1 MYYFIELAGSITNI
15 ALLSLFMS
23 RLFVR
28 NKIQSKWHY
37 TFLTLLCTG
46 QCVLSLFP
54 NWVIPRTLYLLLGGF
69 LLARLFY
76 EVQTWPAAFA
86 SGSFFVLGSVVE
98 ILAML
103 LIGVRLPDTDLLM
116 QVGAARLIYVVFSNL
131 IQIPL
136 LILVSHFFNREES
149 DLRIVWLLPLISIQ
163 LASISVCYV
172 VQCHAADKDFPDYM
186 VFFMA
191 VLLFVNIMIVFYVEA
206 LRKNEKE
213 KYLAELTEQH
223 YHLQIE
229 YYQQLLEKQQE
240 TKALWHDIKKYTTA
254 MQAVAAQNDSE
265 QLRQIAQ
272 AAADAYERVKDISAV
287 GNPVVDAL
295 LNQYLRSAKENQI
308 QVLLDITIP
317 EVLAIS
323 TLLLS
328 VVIGNTFDNAIEA
341 CRLIAPEKRVIHL
354 QLRKQNR
361 ILFYSIENPYIDA
374 VTQLRVG
381 KHHGYGLK
389 NVERAVNQNKAE
401 KDLLALKTEI
411 LAVIKGESAF
421 PKDTLAE
428 MIAAQEKK
436 HTELDT
442 LCEEASAELERNAE
456 LMANVSRLY
465 DELISYADLY
475 DSANFEAK
483 KMIVNQLIRRVD
495 VYRGYQINISFNFDL
510 TPYIEGE

>member
-1 MYYFIELAGSITNI
+1 MYYFIELAGSVTNI

-28 NKIQSKWHY
+28 NKIQSKWY
-37 TFLTLLCTG
+37 FAFLILLCTG

-76 EVQTWPAAFA
+76 EVQTWPAACA

-116 QVGAARLIYVVFSNL
+116 QAGAARVIYVVFSNL

-240 TKALWHDIKKYTTA
+240 TKALWHDIKKYTAA

-272 AAADAYERVKDISAV
+272 AAEDAYERVKDISAV

-389 NVERAVNQNKAE
+389 NVERAVNQNNGNFQVE
-401 KDLLALKTEI
+401 KSKGLF
-411 LAVIKGESAF
+411 VIQIRLNCES
-421 PKDTLAE
+421 
-428 MIAAQEKK
+428 
-436 HTELDT
+436 
-442 LCEEASAELERNAE
+442 
-456 LMANVSRLY
+456 
-465 DELISYADLY
+465 
-475 DSANFEAK
+475 
-483 KMIVNQLIRRVD
+483 
-495 VYRGYQINISFNFDL
+495 
-510 TPYIEGE
+510 

>member
-213 KYLAELTEQH
+213 KYLAELTEQR

-240 TKALWHDIKKYTTA
+240 TKALWHDIKKYTAA

-272 AAADAYERVKDISAV
+272 AAEDAYERVKDISAV

-341 CRLIAPEKRVIHL
+341 CRLINPEKREIHL

-389 NVERAVNQNKAE
+389 NVERAVNQNNGNFQLE
-401 KDLLALKTEI
+401 KVDGNFIVQIRLN
-411 LAVIKGESAF
+411 
-421 PKDTLAE
+421 
-428 MIAAQEKK
+428 
-436 HTELDT
+436 
-442 LCEEASAELERNAE
+442 CEN
-456 LMANVSRLY
+456 
-465 DELISYADLY
+465 
-475 DSANFEAK
+475 
-483 KMIVNQLIRRVD
+483 
-495 VYRGYQINISFNFDL
+495 
-510 TPYIEGE
+510 

>member
-1 MYYFIELAGSITNI
+1 MYYFIELAGSVTNI

-28 NKIQSKWHY
+28 NKIQSKWHSA
-37 TFLTLLCTG
+37 FLTLLCTG

-116 QVGAARLIYVVFSNL
+116 QAGAVRVIYVVFSNL
-131 IQIPL
+131 LQIPL

-149 DLRIVWLLPLISIQ
+149 DLRIVWLFPLISIQ

-186 VFFMA
+186 VFFIA

-240 TKALWHDIKKYTTA
+240 TKALWHDIKKYTAA

-272 AAADAYERVKDISAV
+272 AAEDAYERVKDISAV

-341 CRLIAPEKRVIHL
+341 CRLINPEKREIHL

-361 ILFYSIENPYIDA
+361 NLFYSIENPYIDA

-389 NVERAVNQNKAE
+389 NVERAVNQNNGNFQLE
-401 KDLLALKTEI
+401 KVDGNFIVQIRLN
-411 LAVIKGESAF
+411 
-421 PKDTLAE
+421 
-428 MIAAQEKK
+428 
-436 HTELDT
+436 
-442 LCEEASAELERNAE
+442 CEN
-456 LMANVSRLY
+456 
-465 DELISYADLY
+465 
-475 DSANFEAK
+475 
-483 KMIVNQLIRRVD
+483 
-495 VYRGYQINISFNFDL
+495 
-510 TPYIEGE
+510 

>member
-28 NKIQSKWHY
+28 NKVQSKWHY

-103 LIGVRLPDTDLLM
+103 LIGVRLPDMDLLM

-240 TKALWHDIKKYTTA
+240 TKALWHDIKKYTAA

-389 NVERAVNQNKAE
+389 NVERAVNQNNGNFQLE
-401 KDLLALKTEI
+401 KVDGNFIVQIRLN
-411 LAVIKGESAF
+411 
-421 PKDTLAE
+421 
-428 MIAAQEKK
+428 
-436 HTELDT
+436 
-442 LCEEASAELERNAE
+442 CEN
-456 LMANVSRLY
+456 
-465 DELISYADLY
+465 
-475 DSANFEAK
+475 
-483 KMIVNQLIRRVD
+483 
-495 VYRGYQINISFNFDL
+495 
-510 TPYIEGE
+510 

>member
-37 TFLTLLCTG
+37 AFLTLLCTG

-103 LIGVRLPDTDLLM
+103 LIGIRLPDTDLLM
-116 QVGAARLIYVVFSNL
+116 QAGAARVIYVVFSNL

-149 DLRIVWLLPLISIQ
+149 DLRIAWLLPLISIQ

-186 VFFMA
+186 AFFMA

-240 TKALWHDIKKYTTA
+240 TKALWHDIKKYTAA

-272 AAADAYERVKDISAV
+272 AAEDAYERVKDISAV

-389 NVERAVNQNKAE
+389 NVERAVNQNNGNFQVE
-401 KDLLALKTEI
+401 KSKGLF
-411 LAVIKGESAF
+411 VIQIRLNCES
-421 PKDTLAE
+421 
-428 MIAAQEKK
+428 
-436 HTELDT
+436 
-442 LCEEASAELERNAE
+442 
-456 LMANVSRLY
+456 
-465 DELISYADLY
+465 
-475 DSANFEAK
+475 
-483 KMIVNQLIRRVD
+483 
-495 VYRGYQINISFNFDL
+495 
-510 TPYIEGE
+510 

>member
-1 MYYFIELAGSITNI
+1 MYYFIELAGSVTNI
-15 ALLSLFMS
+15 ALLSLIMS

-28 NKIQSKWHY
+28 NKIQSKWY
-37 TFLTLLCTG
+37 FAFLILLCTG

-116 QVGAARLIYVVFSNL
+116 QAGAARVIYVVFSNL

-240 TKALWHDIKKYTTA
+240 TKALWHDIKKYTAA

-272 AAADAYERVKDISAV
+272 AAEDAYERVKDISAV

-389 NVERAVNQNKAE
+389 NVERAVNQNNGNFQLE
-401 KDLLALKTEI
+401 KVDGNFIVQIRLN
-411 LAVIKGESAF
+411 
-421 PKDTLAE
+421 
-428 MIAAQEKK
+428 
-436 HTELDT
+436 
-442 LCEEASAELERNAE
+442 CEN
-456 LMANVSRLY
+456 
-465 DELISYADLY
+465 
-475 DSANFEAK
+475 
-483 KMIVNQLIRRVD
+483 
-495 VYRGYQINISFNFDL
+495 
-510 TPYIEGE
+510 

>member
-1 MYYFIELAGSITNI
+1 MYYFLELAGIVTNI
-15 ALLSLFMS
+15 SLLSLFFS

-28 NKIQSKWHY
+28 NKIQSKWY
-37 TFLTLLCTG
+37 FAFLILLCTG

-116 QVGAARLIYVVFSNL
+116 QAGAARVIYVVFSNL

-240 TKALWHDIKKYTTA
+240 TKALWHDIKKYTAA

-272 AAADAYERVKDISAV
+272 AAEDAYERVKDISAV

-389 NVERAVNQNKAE
+389 NVERAVNQNNGNFQLE
-401 KDLLALKTEI
+401 KVDGNFIVQIRLN
-411 LAVIKGESAF
+411 
-421 PKDTLAE
+421 
-428 MIAAQEKK
+428 
-436 HTELDT
+436 
-442 LCEEASAELERNAE
+442 CEN
-456 LMANVSRLY
+456 
-465 DELISYADLY
+465 
-475 DSANFEAK
+475 
-483 KMIVNQLIRRVD
+483 
-495 VYRGYQINISFNFDL
+495 
-510 TPYIEGE
+510 

>member
-28 NKIQSKWHY
+28 NKVQSKWHY

-86 SGSFFVLGSVVE
+86 SGSFFVLGSVIE

-116 QVGAARLIYVVFSNL
+116 QAGAVRVIYVVFSNL
-131 IQIPL
+131 LQIPL

-240 TKALWHDIKKYTTA
+240 TKALWHDIKKYTAA

-341 CRLIAPEKRVIHL
+341 CRLIAPEKRMIHL
-354 QLRKQNR
+354 KLRKQNR

-389 NVERAVNQNKAE
+389 NVERAVNQNNGNFQLE
-401 KDLLALKTEI
+401 KVDGNFIVQIRLN
-411 LAVIKGESAF
+411 
-421 PKDTLAE
+421 
-428 MIAAQEKK
+428 
-436 HTELDT
+436 
-442 LCEEASAELERNAE
+442 CEN
-456 LMANVSRLY
+456 
-465 DELISYADLY
+465 
-475 DSANFEAK
+475 
-483 KMIVNQLIRRVD
+483 
-495 VYRGYQINISFNFDL
+495 
-510 TPYIEGE
+510 

>member
-28 NKIQSKWHY
+28 NKVQSKWHY

-86 SGSFFVLGSVVE
+86 SGSFFVLGSVIE

-116 QVGAARLIYVVFSNL
+116 QAGAVRVIYVVFSNL
-131 IQIPL
+131 LQIPL

-240 TKALWHDIKKYTTA
+240 TKALWHDIKKYTAA

-341 CRLIAPEKRVIHL
+341 CRLIAPEKRMIHL

-389 NVERAVNQNKAE
+389 NVERAVNQNNGNFQLE
-401 KDLLALKTEI
+401 KVDGNFIVQIRLN
-411 LAVIKGESAF
+411 
-421 PKDTLAE
+421 
-428 MIAAQEKK
+428 
-436 HTELDT
+436 
-442 LCEEASAELERNAE
+442 CEN
-456 LMANVSRLY
+456 
-465 DELISYADLY
+465 
-475 DSANFEAK
+475 
-483 KMIVNQLIRRVD
+483 
-495 VYRGYQINISFNFDL
+495 
-510 TPYIEGE
+510 

>member
-28 NKIQSKWHY
+28 NKVQSKWHY

-86 SGSFFVLGSVVE
+86 SGSFFVLGSVIE

-116 QVGAARLIYVVFSNL
+116 QAGAVRVIYVVFSNL
-131 IQIPL
+131 LQIPL

-240 TKALWHDIKKYTTA
+240 TKALWHDIKKYTAA

-323 TLLLS
+323 TLLIS

-341 CRLIAPEKRVIHL
+341 CRLIAPEKRMIHL

-389 NVERAVNQNKAE
+389 NVERAVNQNNGNFQLE
-401 KDLLALKTEI
+401 KVDGNFIVQIRLN
-411 LAVIKGESAF
+411 
-421 PKDTLAE
+421 
-428 MIAAQEKK
+428 
-436 HTELDT
+436 
-442 LCEEASAELERNAE
+442 CEN
-456 LMANVSRLY
+456 
-465 DELISYADLY
+465 
-475 DSANFEAK
+475 
-483 KMIVNQLIRRVD
+483 
-495 VYRGYQINISFNFDL
+495 
-510 TPYIEGE
+510 

>member
-28 NKIQSKWHY
+28 NKVQSKWHY

-103 LIGVRLPDTDLLM
+103 LIGVRLPDMDLLM

-172 VQCHAADKDFPDYM
+172 VQFHAADKDFPDYM

-191 VLLFVNIMIVFYVEA
+191 ALLFVNIMIVFYVEA

-240 TKALWHDIKKYTTA
+240 TKALWHDIKKYTAA

-341 CRLIAPEKRVIHL
+341 CRLIAPEKRMIHL

-389 NVERAVNQNKAE
+389 NVERAVNQNNGNFQLE
-401 KDLLALKTEI
+401 KVDGNFIVQIRLN
-411 LAVIKGESAF
+411 
-421 PKDTLAE
+421 
-428 MIAAQEKK
+428 
-436 HTELDT
+436 
-442 LCEEASAELERNAE
+442 CEN
-456 LMANVSRLY
+456 
-465 DELISYADLY
+465 
-475 DSANFEAK
+475 
-483 KMIVNQLIRRVD
+483 
-495 VYRGYQINISFNFDL
+495 
-510 TPYIEGE
+510 

>member
-240 TKALWHDIKKYTTA
+240 TKALWHDIKKYTAA

-272 AAADAYERVKDISAV
+272 VAADAYERVKDISAV

-389 NVERAVNQNKAE
+389 NVERAVNQNNGNFQLE
-401 KDLLALKTEI
+401 KVDGNFIVQIRLN
-411 LAVIKGESAF
+411 
-421 PKDTLAE
+421 
-428 MIAAQEKK
+428 
-436 HTELDT
+436 
-442 LCEEASAELERNAE
+442 CEN
-456 LMANVSRLY
+456 
-465 DELISYADLY
+465 
-475 DSANFEAK
+475 
-483 KMIVNQLIRRVD
+483 
-495 VYRGYQINISFNFDL
+495 
-510 TPYIEGE
+510 

>member
-1 MYYFIELAGSITNI
+1 MYYFIELAGSVTNI

-28 NKIQSKWHY
+28 NKIQSKWHSA
-37 TFLTLLCTG
+37 FLTLLCTG

-86 SGSFFVLGSVVE
+86 SGSFFFLGSVVE

-116 QVGAARLIYVVFSNL
+116 QAGAVRVIYVVFSNL
-131 IQIPL
+131 LQIPL

-186 VFFMA
+186 VFFIA

-240 TKALWHDIKKYTTA
+240 TKALWHDIKKYTAA

-272 AAADAYERVKDISAV
+272 AAEDAYERVKDISAV

-341 CRLIAPEKRVIHL
+341 CRLINPEKREIHL
-354 QLRKQNR
+354 QLRKQNQ

-389 NVERAVNQNKAE
+389 NVERAVNQNNGNFQLE
-401 KDLLALKTEI
+401 KVDGNFIVQIRLN
-411 LAVIKGESAF
+411 
-421 PKDTLAE
+421 
-428 MIAAQEKK
+428 
-436 HTELDT
+436 
-442 LCEEASAELERNAE
+442 CEN
-456 LMANVSRLY
+456 
-465 DELISYADLY
+465 
-475 DSANFEAK
+475 
-483 KMIVNQLIRRVD
+483 
-495 VYRGYQINISFNFDL
+495 
-510 TPYIEGE
+510 

>member
-1 MYYFIELAGSITNI
+1 MYYFIELAGSVTNI

-28 NKIQSKWHY
+28 NKIQSKWY
-37 TFLTLLCTG
+37 FAFLILLCTG

-116 QVGAARLIYVVFSNL
+116 QAGAARVIYVVFSNL

-172 VQCHAADKDFPDYM
+172 VQCHAADKDFPDFM

-240 TKALWHDIKKYTTA
+240 TKALWHDIKKYTAA

-272 AAADAYERVKDISAV
+272 AAEDAYERVKDISAV

-317 EVLAIS
+317 EILAIS
-323 TLLLS
+323 TYMISDL
-328 VVIGNTFDNAIEA
+328 NANRFDNAIEA

-389 NVERAVNQNKAE
+389 NVERAVNQNNGNFQVE
-401 KDLLALKTEI
+401 KSKGLF
-411 LAVIKGESAF
+411 VIQIRLNCES
-421 PKDTLAE
+421 
-428 MIAAQEKK
+428 
-436 HTELDT
+436 
-442 LCEEASAELERNAE
+442 
-456 LMANVSRLY
+456 
-465 DELISYADLY
+465 
-475 DSANFEAK
+475 
-483 KMIVNQLIRRVD
+483 
-495 VYRGYQINISFNFDL
+495 
-510 TPYIEGE
+510 

>member
-28 NKIQSKWHY
+28 NKVQSKWHY

-116 QVGAARLIYVVFSNL
+116 QAGAARVIYVVFSNL

-240 TKALWHDIKKYTTA
+240 TKALWHDIKKYTAA

-272 AAADAYERVKDISAV
+272 AAEDVYERVKDISAV

-389 NVERAVNQNKAE
+389 NVERAVNQNNGNFQLE
-401 KDLLALKTEI
+401 KVDGNFIVQIRLN
-411 LAVIKGESAF
+411 
-421 PKDTLAE
+421 
-428 MIAAQEKK
+428 
-436 HTELDT
+436 
-442 LCEEASAELERNAE
+442 CEN
-456 LMANVSRLY
+456 
-465 DELISYADLY
+465 
-475 DSANFEAK
+475 
-483 KMIVNQLIRRVD
+483 
-495 VYRGYQINISFNFDL
+495 
-510 TPYIEGE
+510 

>member
-186 VFFMA
+186 VFFMT

-206 LRKNEKE
+206 LQKNEKE

-240 TKALWHDIKKYTTA
+240 TKALWHDIKKYTAA

-389 NVERAVNQNKAE
+389 NVERAVNQNNGNFQVE
-401 KDLLALKTEI
+401 KVDGNFIVQIRLN
-411 LAVIKGESAF
+411 
-421 PKDTLAE
+421 
-428 MIAAQEKK
+428 
-436 HTELDT
+436 
-442 LCEEASAELERNAE
+442 CEN
-456 LMANVSRLY
+456 
-465 DELISYADLY
+465 
-475 DSANFEAK
+475 
-483 KMIVNQLIRRVD
+483 
-495 VYRGYQINISFNFDL
+495 
-510 TPYIEGE
+510 

>member
-1 MYYFIELAGSITNI
+1 MYYFIELAGSVTNI

-28 NKIQSKWHY
+28 NKIQSKWHSA
-37 TFLTLLCTG
+37 FLTLLCTG

-116 QVGAARLIYVVFSNL
+116 QAGAVRVIYVVFSNL
-131 IQIPL
+131 LQIPL

-149 DLRIVWLLPLISIQ
+149 DLRIVWLFPLISIQ

-186 VFFMA
+186 VFFIA

-240 TKALWHDIKKYTTA
+240 TKALWHDIKKYTAA

-272 AAADAYERVKDISAV
+272 AAEDAYERVKDISAV

-341 CRLIAPEKRVIHL
+341 CRLINPEKREIHL

-381 KHHGYGLK
+381 KNHGYGLK
-389 NVERAVNQNKAE
+389 NVERAVNQNNGNFQLE
-401 KDLLALKTEI
+401 KVDGNFIVQIRLN
-411 LAVIKGESAF
+411 
-421 PKDTLAE
+421 
-428 MIAAQEKK
+428 
-436 HTELDT
+436 
-442 LCEEASAELERNAE
+442 CEN
-456 LMANVSRLY
+456 
-465 DELISYADLY
+465 
-475 DSANFEAK
+475 
-483 KMIVNQLIRRVD
+483 
-495 VYRGYQINISFNFDL
+495 
-510 TPYIEGE
+510 

>member
-1 MYYFIELAGSITNI
+1 MYYFIELAGSVTNI

-28 NKIQSKWHY
+28 NKIQSKWY
-37 TFLTLLCTG
+37 FAFLILLCTG

-103 LIGVRLPDTDLLM
+103 LIGVRLPDMDLLM

-186 VFFMA
+186 VFFMT

-240 TKALWHDIKKYTTA
+240 TKALWHDIKKYTAA

-341 CRLIAPEKRVIHL
+341 CRLIAPEKRMIHL

-389 NVERAVNQNKAE
+389 NVERAVNQNNGNFQVE
-401 KDLLALKTEI
+401 KSKGLF
-411 LAVIKGESAF
+411 VIQIRLNCES
-421 PKDTLAE
+421 
-428 MIAAQEKK
+428 
-436 HTELDT
+436 
-442 LCEEASAELERNAE
+442 
-456 LMANVSRLY
+456 
-465 DELISYADLY
+465 
-475 DSANFEAK
+475 
-483 KMIVNQLIRRVD
+483 
-495 VYRGYQINISFNFDL
+495 
-510 TPYIEGE
+510 

>member
-381 KHHGYGLK
+381 KHHGCGLK
-389 NVERAVNQNKAE
+389 NVERAVNQNNGNFQVE
-401 KDLLALKTEI
+401 KVDGNFIVQIRLN
-411 LAVIKGESAF
+411 
-421 PKDTLAE
+421 
-428 MIAAQEKK
+428 
-436 HTELDT
+436 
-442 LCEEASAELERNAE
+442 CEN
-456 LMANVSRLY
+456 
-465 DELISYADLY
+465 
-475 DSANFEAK
+475 
-483 KMIVNQLIRRVD
+483 
-495 VYRGYQINISFNFDL
+495 
-510 TPYIEGE
+510 

>member
-240 TKALWHDIKKYTTA
+240 TKALWHDIKKYTAA

-341 CRLIAPEKRVIHL
+341 CRLIAPEKRMIHL

-389 NVERAVNQNKAE
+389 NVERAVNQNNGNFQLE
-401 KDLLALKTEI
+401 KVDGNFIVQIRLN
-411 LAVIKGESAF
+411 
-421 PKDTLAE
+421 
-428 MIAAQEKK
+428 
-436 HTELDT
+436 
-442 LCEEASAELERNAE
+442 CEN
-456 LMANVSRLY
+456 
-465 DELISYADLY
+465 
-475 DSANFEAK
+475 
-483 KMIVNQLIRRVD
+483 
-495 VYRGYQINISFNFDL
+495 
-510 TPYIEGE
+510 

>member
-1 MYYFIELAGSITNI
+1 MYYFIELAGSVTNI

-28 NKIQSKWHY
+28 NKIQSKWHSA
-37 TFLTLLCTG
+37 FLTLLCTG

-116 QVGAARLIYVVFSNL
+116 QAGAVRVIYVVFSNL
-131 IQIPL
+131 LQIPL

-186 VFFMA
+186 VFFIA

-240 TKALWHDIKKYTTA
+240 TKALWHDIKKYTAA

-272 AAADAYERVKDISAV
+272 AAEDAYERVKDISAV

-317 EVLAIS
+317 EVLSIS

-341 CRLIAPEKRVIHL
+341 CRLINPEKREIHL

-389 NVERAVNQNKAE
+389 NVERAVNQNNGNFQLE
-401 KDLLALKTEI
+401 KVDGNFIVQIRLN
-411 LAVIKGESAF
+411 
-421 PKDTLAE
+421 
-428 MIAAQEKK
+428 
-436 HTELDT
+436 
-442 LCEEASAELERNAE
+442 CEN
-456 LMANVSRLY
+456 
-465 DELISYADLY
+465 
-475 DSANFEAK
+475 
-483 KMIVNQLIRRVD
+483 
-495 VYRGYQINISFNFDL
+495 
-510 TPYIEGE
+510 

>member
-28 NKIQSKWHY
+28 NKVQSKWHY

-46 QCVLSLFP
+46 QCVLSLFS

-103 LIGVRLPDTDLLM
+103 LIGVRLPDMDLLM

-240 TKALWHDIKKYTTA
+240 TKALWHDIKKYTAA

-341 CRLIAPEKRVIHL
+341 CRLIAPEKRMIHL

-389 NVERAVNQNKAE
+389 NVERAVNQNNGNFQLE
-401 KDLLALKTEI
+401 KVDGNFIVQIRLN
-411 LAVIKGESAF
+411 
-421 PKDTLAE
+421 
-428 MIAAQEKK
+428 
-436 HTELDT
+436 
-442 LCEEASAELERNAE
+442 CEN
-456 LMANVSRLY
+456 
-465 DELISYADLY
+465 
-475 DSANFEAK
+475 
-483 KMIVNQLIRRVD
+483 
-495 VYRGYQINISFNFDL
+495 
-510 TPYIEGE
+510 

>member
-69 LLARLFY
+69 LLARLLY

-240 TKALWHDIKKYTTA
+240 TKALWHDIKKYTAA

-272 AAADAYERVKDISAV
+272 AAEDAYERVKDISAV

-341 CRLIAPEKRVIHL
+341 CRLINPEKREIHL

-389 NVERAVNQNKAE
+389 NVERAVNQNNGNFQLE
-401 KDLLALKTEI
+401 KVDGNFIVQIRLN
-411 LAVIKGESAF
+411 
-421 PKDTLAE
+421 
-428 MIAAQEKK
+428 
-436 HTELDT
+436 
-442 LCEEASAELERNAE
+442 CEN
-456 LMANVSRLY
+456 
-465 DELISYADLY
+465 
-475 DSANFEAK
+475 
-483 KMIVNQLIRRVD
+483 
-495 VYRGYQINISFNFDL
+495 
-510 TPYIEGE
+510 

>member
-317 EVLAIS
+317 EVVAIS

-389 NVERAVNQNKAE
+389 NVERAVNQNNGNFQVE
-401 KDLLALKTEI
+401 KVDGNFIVQIRLN
-411 LAVIKGESAF
+411 
-421 PKDTLAE
+421 
-428 MIAAQEKK
+428 
-436 HTELDT
+436 
-442 LCEEASAELERNAE
+442 CEN
-456 LMANVSRLY
+456 
-465 DELISYADLY
+465 
-475 DSANFEAK
+475 
-483 KMIVNQLIRRVD
+483 
-495 VYRGYQINISFNFDL
+495 
-510 TPYIEGE
+510 

>member
-1 MYYFIELAGSITNI
+1 MYYFIELAGSVTNI

-28 NKIQSKWHY
+28 NKIQSKWHSA
-37 TFLTLLCTG
+37 FLTLLCTG

-116 QVGAARLIYVVFSNL
+116 QAGAVRVIYVVFSNL
-131 IQIPL
+131 LQIPL

-149 DLRIVWLLPLISIQ
+149 DLRIVWLFPLISIQ

-186 VFFMA
+186 VFFIA
-191 VLLFVNIMIVFYVEA
+191 VLLFVNIMIAFYVEA

-240 TKALWHDIKKYTTA
+240 TKALWHDIKKYTAA

-341 CRLIAPEKRVIHL
+341 CRLIAPEKRMIHL

-389 NVERAVNQNKAE
+389 NVERAVNQNNGNFQLE
-401 KDLLALKTEI
+401 KVDGNFIVQIRLN
-411 LAVIKGESAF
+411 
-421 PKDTLAE
+421 
-428 MIAAQEKK
+428 
-436 HTELDT
+436 
-442 LCEEASAELERNAE
+442 CEN
-456 LMANVSRLY
+456 
-465 DELISYADLY
+465 
-475 DSANFEAK
+475 
-483 KMIVNQLIRRVD
+483 
-495 VYRGYQINISFNFDL
+495 
-510 TPYIEGE
+510 

>member
-1 MYYFIELAGSITNI
+1 MYYFIELAGSVTNI

-28 NKIQSKWHY
+28 NKIQSKWY
-37 TFLTLLCTG
+37 FAFLILLCTG

-98 ILAML
+98 IHAML

-116 QVGAARLIYVVFSNL
+116 QAGAARVIYVVFSNL

-240 TKALWHDIKKYTTA
+240 TKALWHDIKKYTAA

-272 AAADAYERVKDISAV
+272 AAEDAYERVKDISAV

-389 NVERAVNQNKAE
+389 NVERAVNQNNGNFQVE
-401 KDLLALKTEI
+401 KSKGLF
-411 LAVIKGESAF
+411 VIQIRLNCES
-421 PKDTLAE
+421 
-428 MIAAQEKK
+428 
-436 HTELDT
+436 
-442 LCEEASAELERNAE
+442 
-456 LMANVSRLY
+456 
-465 DELISYADLY
+465 
-475 DSANFEAK
+475 
-483 KMIVNQLIRRVD
+483 
-495 VYRGYQINISFNFDL
+495 
-510 TPYIEGE
+510 

>member
-28 NKIQSKWHY
+28 NKVQSKWHY

-103 LIGVRLPDTDLLM
+103 LIGVRLPDMDFLM

-240 TKALWHDIKKYTTA
+240 TKALWHDIKKYTAA

-341 CRLIAPEKRVIHL
+341 CRLIAPEKRMIHL

-389 NVERAVNQNKAE
+389 NVERAVNQNNGNFQLE
-401 KDLLALKTEI
+401 KVDGNFIVQIRLN
-411 LAVIKGESAF
+411 
-421 PKDTLAE
+421 
-428 MIAAQEKK
+428 
-436 HTELDT
+436 
-442 LCEEASAELERNAE
+442 CEN
-456 LMANVSRLY
+456 
-465 DELISYADLY
+465 
-475 DSANFEAK
+475 
-483 KMIVNQLIRRVD
+483 
-495 VYRGYQINISFNFDL
+495 
-510 TPYIEGE
+510 

>member
-28 NKIQSKWHY
+28 NKVQSKWHY

-103 LIGVRLPDTDLLM
+103 LIGVRLPDMDLLM

-240 TKALWHDIKKYTTA
+240 SKALWHDIKKYTAA

-341 CRLIAPEKRVIHL
+341 CRLIAPEKRMIHL

-389 NVERAVNQNKAE
+389 NVERAVNQNNGNFQLE
-401 KDLLALKTEI
+401 KVDGNFIVQIRLN
-411 LAVIKGESAF
+411 
-421 PKDTLAE
+421 
-428 MIAAQEKK
+428 
-436 HTELDT
+436 
-442 LCEEASAELERNAE
+442 CEN
-456 LMANVSRLY
+456 
-465 DELISYADLY
+465 
-475 DSANFEAK
+475 
-483 KMIVNQLIRRVD
+483 
-495 VYRGYQINISFNFDL
+495 
-510 TPYIEGE
+510 

>member
-37 TFLTLLCTG
+37 AFLTLLCTG

-116 QVGAARLIYVVFSNL
+116 QAGAARVIYVVFSNL

-240 TKALWHDIKKYTTA
+240 TKALWHDIKKYTAA

-272 AAADAYERVKDISAV
+272 AAEDAYERVKDISAV

-389 NVERAVNQNKAE
+389 NVERAVNQNNGNFQVE
-401 KDLLALKTEI
+401 KSKGLF
-411 LAVIKGESAF
+411 VIQIRLNCES
-421 PKDTLAE
+421 
-428 MIAAQEKK
+428 
-436 HTELDT
+436 
-442 LCEEASAELERNAE
+442 
-456 LMANVSRLY
+456 
-465 DELISYADLY
+465 
-475 DSANFEAK
+475 
-483 KMIVNQLIRRVD
+483 
-495 VYRGYQINISFNFDL
+495 
-510 TPYIEGE
+510 

>member
-1 MYYFIELAGSITNI
+1 MYYFIGLAGSITNI

-28 NKIQSKWHY
+28 NKVQSKWHY

-103 LIGVRLPDTDLLM
+103 LIGVRLPDMDLLM

-240 TKALWHDIKKYTTA
+240 TKALWHDIKKYTAA

-341 CRLIAPEKRVIHL
+341 CRLIAPEKRMIHL

-389 NVERAVNQNKAE
+389 NVERAVNQNNGNFQLE
-401 KDLLALKTEI
+401 KVDGNFIVQIRLN
-411 LAVIKGESAF
+411 
-421 PKDTLAE
+421 
-428 MIAAQEKK
+428 
-436 HTELDT
+436 
-442 LCEEASAELERNAE
+442 CEN
-456 LMANVSRLY
+456 
-465 DELISYADLY
+465 
-475 DSANFEAK
+475 
-483 KMIVNQLIRRVD
+483 
-495 VYRGYQINISFNFDL
+495 
-510 TPYIEGE
+510 

>member
-1 MYYFIELAGSITNI
+1 MYYFIELAGSVTNI

-28 NKIQSKWHY
+28 NKIQSKWY
-37 TFLTLLCTG
+37 FAFLILLCTG

-103 LIGVRLPDTDLLM
+103 LIDVRLPDTDLLM
-116 QVGAARLIYVVFSNL
+116 QAGAARVIYVVFSNL

-240 TKALWHDIKKYTTA
+240 TKALWHDIKKYTAA

-272 AAADAYERVKDISAV
+272 AAEDAYERVKDISAV

-374 VTQLRVG
+374 VTQLHVG

-389 NVERAVNQNKAE
+389 NVERAVNQNNGSFQVE
-401 KDLLALKTEI
+401 KSKGLF
-411 LAVIKGESAF
+411 VIQIRLNCES
-421 PKDTLAE
+421 
-428 MIAAQEKK
+428 
-436 HTELDT
+436 
-442 LCEEASAELERNAE
+442 
-456 LMANVSRLY
+456 
-465 DELISYADLY
+465 
-475 DSANFEAK
+475 
-483 KMIVNQLIRRVD
+483 
-495 VYRGYQINISFNFDL
+495 
-510 TPYIEGE
+510 

>member
-28 NKIQSKWHY
+28 NKVQSKWHY

-103 LIGVRLPDTDLLM
+103 LIGVRLPDMDLLM
-116 QVGAARLIYVVFSNL
+116 QVGAVRLIYVVFSNL

-240 TKALWHDIKKYTTA
+240 TKALWHDIKKYTAA

-341 CRLIAPEKRVIHL
+341 CRLIAPEKRMIHL

-389 NVERAVNQNKAE
+389 NVERAVNQNNGNFQLE
-401 KDLLALKTEI
+401 KVDGNFIVQIRLN
-411 LAVIKGESAF
+411 
-421 PKDTLAE
+421 
-428 MIAAQEKK
+428 
-436 HTELDT
+436 
-442 LCEEASAELERNAE
+442 CEN
-456 LMANVSRLY
+456 
-465 DELISYADLY
+465 
-475 DSANFEAK
+475 
-483 KMIVNQLIRRVD
+483 
-495 VYRGYQINISFNFDL
+495 
-510 TPYIEGE
+510 

>member
-240 TKALWHDIKKYTTA
+240 TKALWHDIKKYTAA
-254 MQAVAAQNDSE
+254 MQAVAEQNDSE

-389 NVERAVNQNKAE
+389 NVERAVNQNNGNFQVE
-401 KDLLALKTEI
+401 KVDGNFIVQIRLN
-411 LAVIKGESAF
+411 
-421 PKDTLAE
+421 
-428 MIAAQEKK
+428 
-436 HTELDT
+436 
-442 LCEEASAELERNAE
+442 CEN
-456 LMANVSRLY
+456 
-465 DELISYADLY
+465 
-475 DSANFEAK
+475 
-483 KMIVNQLIRRVD
+483 
-495 VYRGYQINISFNFDL
+495 
-510 TPYIEGE
+510 

>member
-28 NKIQSKWHY
+28 NKVQSKWHY

-86 SGSFFVLGSVVE
+86 SGSFFVLGSVIE

-116 QVGAARLIYVVFSNL
+116 QAGAVRVIYVVFSNL
-131 IQIPL
+131 LQIPL

-240 TKALWHDIKKYTTA
+240 TKALWHDIKKYTAA

-308 QVLLDITIP
+308 QVLLDITSP

-341 CRLIAPEKRVIHL
+341 CRLIAPEKRMIHL

-389 NVERAVNQNKAE
+389 NVERAVNQNNGNFQLE
-401 KDLLALKTEI
+401 KVDGNFIVQIRLN
-411 LAVIKGESAF
+411 
-421 PKDTLAE
+421 
-428 MIAAQEKK
+428 
-436 HTELDT
+436 
-442 LCEEASAELERNAE
+442 CEN
-456 LMANVSRLY
+456 
-465 DELISYADLY
+465 
-475 DSANFEAK
+475 
-483 KMIVNQLIRRVD
+483 
-495 VYRGYQINISFNFDL
+495 
-510 TPYIEGE
+510 

>member
-1 MYYFIELAGSITNI
+1 MYYFIELAGSVTNI

-28 NKIQSKWHY
+28 NKIQSKWY
-37 TFLTLLCTG
+37 FAFLILLCTG

-116 QVGAARLIYVVFSNL
+116 QAGAARVIYVVFSNL

-240 TKALWHDIKKYTTA
+240 TKALWHDIKKYTAA

-272 AAADAYERVKDISAV
+272 AAEDAYERVKDISAV
-287 GNPVVDAL
+287 GNPVVDTL

-389 NVERAVNQNKAE
+389 NVERAVNQNNGNFQLE
-401 KDLLALKTEI
+401 KVDGNFIVQIRLN
-411 LAVIKGESAF
+411 
-421 PKDTLAE
+421 
-428 MIAAQEKK
+428 
-436 HTELDT
+436 
-442 LCEEASAELERNAE
+442 CEN
-456 LMANVSRLY
+456 
-465 DELISYADLY
+465 
-475 DSANFEAK
+475 
-483 KMIVNQLIRRVD
+483 
-495 VYRGYQINISFNFDL
+495 
-510 TPYIEGE
+510 

>member
-28 NKIQSKWHY
+28 NKVQSKWHY

-103 LIGVRLPDTDLLM
+103 LIGVRLPDMDLLM

-213 KYLAELTEQH
+213 KYLAELTEQR

-240 TKALWHDIKKYTTA
+240 TKALWHDIKKYTAA

-341 CRLIAPEKRVIHL
+341 CRLIAPEKRMIHL

-389 NVERAVNQNKAE
+389 NVERAVNQNNGNFQLE
-401 KDLLALKTEI
+401 KVDGNFIVQIRLN
-411 LAVIKGESAF
+411 
-421 PKDTLAE
+421 
-428 MIAAQEKK
+428 
-436 HTELDT
+436 
-442 LCEEASAELERNAE
+442 CEN
-456 LMANVSRLY
+456 
-465 DELISYADLY
+465 
-475 DSANFEAK
+475 
-483 KMIVNQLIRRVD
+483 
-495 VYRGYQINISFNFDL
+495 
-510 TPYIEGE
+510 

>member
-1 MYYFIELAGSITNI
+1 MYYFIELAGSVTNI

-28 NKIQSKWHY
+28 NKIQSKWHSA
-37 TFLTLLCTG
+37 FLTLLCTG

-116 QVGAARLIYVVFSNL
+116 QAGAVRVIYVVFSNL
-131 IQIPL
+131 LQIPL

-149 DLRIVWLLPLISIQ
+149 DLRIVWLFPLISIQ

-240 TKALWHDIKKYTTA
+240 TKALWHDIKKYTAA

-272 AAADAYERVKDISAV
+272 AAEDAYERVKDISAV

-341 CRLIAPEKRVIHL
+341 CRLIAPEKRMIHL

-389 NVERAVNQNKAE
+389 NVERAVNQNNGNFQLE
-401 KDLLALKTEI
+401 KVDGNFIVQIRLN
-411 LAVIKGESAF
+411 
-421 PKDTLAE
+421 
-428 MIAAQEKK
+428 
-436 HTELDT
+436 
-442 LCEEASAELERNAE
+442 CEN
-456 LMANVSRLY
+456 
-465 DELISYADLY
+465 
-475 DSANFEAK
+475 
-483 KMIVNQLIRRVD
+483 
-495 VYRGYQINISFNFDL
+495 
-510 TPYIEGE
+510 

>member
-28 NKIQSKWHY
+28 NKVQSKWHY

-103 LIGVRLPDTDLLM
+103 LIGVRLPDMDLLM
-116 QVGAARLIYVVFSNL
+116 QAGAARVIYVVFSNL

-240 TKALWHDIKKYTTA
+240 TKALWHDIKKYTAA

-272 AAADAYERVKDISAV
+272 AAEDAYERVKDISAV

-389 NVERAVNQNKAE
+389 NVERAVNQNNGNFQLE
-401 KDLLALKTEI
+401 KVDGNFIVQIRLN
-411 LAVIKGESAF
+411 
-421 PKDTLAE
+421 
-428 MIAAQEKK
+428 
-436 HTELDT
+436 
-442 LCEEASAELERNAE
+442 CEN
-456 LMANVSRLY
+456 
-465 DELISYADLY
+465 
-475 DSANFEAK
+475 
-483 KMIVNQLIRRVD
+483 
-495 VYRGYQINISFNFDL
+495 
-510 TPYIEGE
+510 

>member
-28 NKIQSKWHY
+28 NKVQSKWHY

-103 LIGVRLPDTDLLM
+103 LIGVRLPDMDLLM

-149 DLRIVWLLPLISIQ
+149 DLRIVWPLPLISIQ

-240 TKALWHDIKKYTTA
+240 TKALWHDIKKYTAA

-341 CRLIAPEKRVIHL
+341 CRLIAPEKRMIHL

-389 NVERAVNQNKAE
+389 NVERAVNQNNGNFQLE
-401 KDLLALKTEI
+401 KVDGNFIVQIRLN
-411 LAVIKGESAF
+411 
-421 PKDTLAE
+421 
-428 MIAAQEKK
+428 
-436 HTELDT
+436 
-442 LCEEASAELERNAE
+442 CEN
-456 LMANVSRLY
+456 
-465 DELISYADLY
+465 
-475 DSANFEAK
+475 
-483 KMIVNQLIRRVD
+483 
-495 VYRGYQINISFNFDL
+495 
-510 TPYIEGE
+510 